1 MKYPAGVKVVPT
13 VHKKEDIQYGNR
25 GMSLEH
31 DLNITNDYYRESD
44 RALIYKKPTPI
55 KVTKVDYQKSSV
67 VIKGSLNIL
76 LQRTTTVSIMDYISI
91 LKQRKL

>member
-31 DLNITNDYYRESD
+31 DLNITNDYYRESN
-44 RALIYKKPTPI
+44 RALIYKKPTQI
-55 KVTKVDYQKSSV
+55 KVT
-67 VIKGSLNIL
+67 
-76 LQRTTTVSIMDYISI
+76 
-91 LKQRKL
+91 

>member
-31 DLNITNDYYRESD
+31 DLNITNDYTGN
-44 RALIYKKPTPI
+44 LTGHLFI
-55 KVTKVDYQKSSV
+55 KNLPRSK
-67 VIKGSLNIL
+67 
-76 LQRTTTVSIMDYISI
+76 
-91 LKQRKL
+91 